1 MNQFYISKVGQEH
14 DGEVHELPIGVLAEN
29 VETDSSR
36 QFISAAELAELKAKP
51 STTSPVS
58 DNTVT
63 FTTASTRTNL
73 QSKDTL
79 STIAGK
85 VSRWFADLG
94 TAAFKGVSN
103 TLGITAD
110 GYVLDAR
117 AGKELN
123 DKLGGMRF
131 YEDATGKYV
140 VGADSVPKKL
150 GNPYE
155 IRKICLTDSPGEW
168 FVGDT
173 TGYEVINAS
182 SCDFGIYA
190 EVYIQTD
197 GITAAKYGTTYES
210 GNPEVWRDGMK
221 PSYNATTGVISVNYG
236 SALYLGGGN
245 ACRMTI
251 LYRN

>member
-1 MNQFYISKVGQEH
+1 MDQNCISNIRQEH
-14 DGEVHELPIGVLAEN
+14 DGEVHEFPIGVLAEN
-29 VETDSSR
+29 VETDDNR

-63 FTTASTRTNL
+63 FTMASTRTNL

-117 AGKELN
+117 AGKTLN
-123 DKLGGMRF
+123 DKFGGMYF

-150 GNPYE
+150 GNPYD

-221 PSYNATTGVISVNYG
+221 PSYNAETGVISVSYG
-236 SALYLGGGN
+236 NALYLGGGN
-245 ACRMTI
+245 ACKMTI